1 MIELLGWMWG
11 LIPLDI
17 LPPSPTAQPGG
28 VPPQGSN
35 GFAAGIV
42 GGFVGLG
49 IIIMAAV
56 LVSLKPK
63 RVKPPITRN
72 D

>member
-1 MIELLGWMWG
+1 MIELLGWALG
-11 LIPLDI
+11 LIPLD
-17 LPPSPTAQPGG
+17 LPSPSAQPGG

-42 GGFVGLG
+42 GGFIGLG
-49 IIIMAAV
+49 IIVMAAV

-63 RVKPPITRN
+63 RVKPPVTRN